1 MVQLARKGRLHPA
14 VGAARVSVARALN
27 DVLGQGTVLASGR
40 KSSASSPQK
49 IEDTG
54 NTEQKPLVLVGL
66 SGGSDSLAL
75 ASVAAHFARRGEI
88 QVGAVVVDHQLQEGS
103 AEVAQKAADQAREL
117 GLSPVLVETVTVDA
131 SSGGPEMAARIARY
145 GAFERAVS
153 ATDARA
159 VLLAH
164 TLDDQ
169 AETVLLG
176 LARGSGTR
184 SLAGIPR
191 IRTENGVTY
200 LRPLLDHTRAEIQDI
215 CAAED
220 LEPWNDPTNTDES
233 LMRARVRHRIMPYLE
248 ENLGGAVATSL
259 ARTAAII
266 GPDSEFL
273 EASARK
279 ALAQVCL
286 EKTTLTSANGRNIT
300 SVEELL
306 QIPENA
312 RETHEIAV
320 ILDRQVLAELHPAMR
335 RRVLAL
341 AVTEAGGETPG
352 FERLS
357 ALDDFALTCAKGGPV
372 QMAGHVVAYK
382 TRPPV
387 QSAGSTGREKGKG
400 FSATGILV
408 LMSRTEP
415 TTHGAS

>member
-27 DVLGQGTVLASGR
+27 DMLGQGTVLASG
-40 KSSASSPQK
+40 KKGSALSP
-49 IEDTG
+49 E
-54 NTEQKPLVLVGL
+54 NTEATGQKPLVLVGL
-66 SGGSDSLAL
+66 SGGPDSLAL
-75 ASVAAHFARRGEI
+75 AAVAAHFARRGEI
-88 QVGAVVVDHQLQEGS
+88 QVGAVIVDHQLQEGS
-103 AEVAQKAADQAREL
+103 AEVAARAAAQAREL

-131 SSGGPEMAARIARY
+131 SSEGPEMAARIARY
-145 GAFERAVS
+145 GAFEQAVS
-153 ATDARA
+153 ATGARA

-200 LRPLLDHTRAEIQDI
+200 LRPLLDHTRADIEDI
-215 CAAED
+215 CAAEG

-248 ENLGGAVATSL
+248 ENLRGAVATSL

-273 EASARK
+273 EASARD
-279 ALAQVCL
+279 ALTQVRL
-286 EKTTLTSANGRNIT
+286 EKTSLTGTNNRSVA

-306 QIPENA
+306 QVPENA
-312 RETHEIAV
+312 RETHEVAV
-320 ILDRQVLAELHPAMR
+320 ILDRQALAELHPAMR

-357 ALDDFALTCAKGGPV
+357 ALDDFALTRAKGGPL

-387 QSAGSTGREKGKG
+387 QVADAKASKKGKS

-408 LMSRTEP
+408 LMSRTGQ
-415 TTHGAS
+415 TASDTV